1 MQTLLDLIIK
11 DLIII
16 ATTYHPHTV
25 FLLAIIRITGCPITN
40 GSLFQGSTAQPLD
53 QLARWEV
60 SSSMESSG
68 LCLQYFIGMGN
79 FPRNCQWM
87 KLEIGNFEK
96 IVLGNRFISLAS
108 FGKSTMFVDGR
119 LDHKCSF
126 PKMGLSFLWVV
137 GCQT

>member
-60 SSSMESSG
+60 SSSMESSLSLSTIFHWYG
-68 LCLQYFIGMGN
+68 QFSAK
-79 FPRNCQWM
+79 QSVD
-87 KLEIGNFEK
+87 EIGNWQ
-96 IVLGNRFISLAS
+96 LAILR
-108 FGKSTMFVDGR
+108 K
-119 LDHKCSF
+119 LCSEID
-126 PKMGLSFLWVV
+126 LFLWHL
-137 GCQT
+137 